1 VKEPARTLI
10 VYSSKRG
17 HAEKLARAVF
27 EGVRRTPS
35 RATLA
40 EASPEAGADAFSM
53 VFIGFEESAPQPIRE
68 FVESNDWTGKK
79 VAFFGADAG
88 FDALSKK
95 LGEAGAEVLGSLN
108 AHVTGFLSFLGFGD
122 VSEQDL
128 IRARGFGERTTNT
141 AFYFRVGGNKEKHR
155 IKGYLKD

>member
-40 EASPEAGADAFSM
+40 EASPEAINALTIQAVKPGAEGQPAGPPHRSSVPWGIAM
-53 VFIGFEESAPQPIRE
+53 GESAHTPTPAI
-68 FVESNDWTGKK
+68 ESDGELLTRLRKETG
-79 VAFFGADAG
+79 
-88 FDALSKK
+88 S
-95 LGEAGAEVLGSLN
+95 AGAAL
-108 AHVTGFLSFLGFGD
+108 
-122 VSEQDL
+122 EQFKRL
-128 IRARGFGERTTNT
+128 RG
-141 AFYFRVGGNKEKHR
+141 
-155 IKGYLKD
+155 